1 MSIHLLLTFSTRN
14 LCGKHR
20 CMEGSLNNIGV
31 ADGEV
36 TPRLVSALY
45 IEAMLLADEVRT
57 YFDESGREERDS
69 LAPLQRVSFSC
80 ESLKVTTRLM
90 HIIAWLLTWRAV
102 EAGEISA
109 AQAREPSRRLG
120 DASDSEEQV
129 VAMLPEKARILINT
143 SRDLYSRVAR
153 LDAGLA
159 PDNSAISP
167 ARELMDRLES
177 AF

>member
-1 MSIHLLLTFSTRN
+1 MWQAPLMDTGLRSIAATEDVL
-14 LCGKHR
+14 
-20 CMEGSLNNIGV
+20 
-31 ADGEV
+31 

-45 IEAMLLADEVRT
+45 VEAMVLADEVRT
-57 YFDESGREERDS
+57 YFDETGREERDS

-109 AQAREPSRRLG
+109 AEAREPSRRLG
-120 DASDSEEQV
+120 QASDSDELIIAQ
-129 VAMLPEKARILINT
+129 LPEKARLLING
-143 SRDLYSRVAR
+143 SRELYDRVAR
-153 LDAGLA
+153 IDAGLS
-159 PDNSAISP
+159 PEISLDSP
-167 ARELMDRLES
+167 ARKLFDRLEA

>member
-1 MSIHLLLTFSTRN
+1 MDSGLSNVLVP
-14 LCGKHR
+14 
-20 CMEGSLNNIGV
+20 EGVL
-31 ADGEV
+31 

-57 YFDESGREERDS
+57 YFDETGREERDS

-102 EAGEISA
+102 EAGEITA
-109 AQAREPSRRLG
+109 EQAREPSRRLG
-120 DASDSEEQV
+120 SATDSEEATV
-129 VAMLPEKARILINT
+129 TALPEKARALINV
-143 SRDLYSRVAR
+143 SRDLYQRVAR

-159 PDNSAISP
+159 PDMASVSP
-167 ARELMDRLES
+167 ARALMDRLES

>member
-1 MSIHLLLTFSTRN
+1 MDSGLSN
-14 LCGKHR
+14 L
-20 CMEGSLNNIGV
+20 GV
-31 ADGEV
+31 AEGV
-36 TPRLVSALY
+36 LTPRLVSALY

-57 YFDESGREERDS
+57 YFDETGREERDS

-102 EAGEISA
+102 EAGEITSHE
-109 AQAREPSRRLG
+109 AREPSRRLG
-120 DASDSEEQV
+120 QAAESDQAS
-129 VAMLPEKARILINT
+129 VAALPEKARALINT
-143 SRDLYSRVAR
+143 SRDLYQRVAR

-159 PDNSAISP
+159 PDMASISP
-167 ARELMDRLES
+167 ARKLMDRLES

>member
-1 MSIHLLLTFSTRN
+1 MGLRSIAAA
-14 LCGKHR
+14 
-20 CMEGSLNNIGV
+20 EGVL
-31 ADGEV
+31 

-45 IEAMLLADEVRT
+45 IEAMVLADEVRA
-57 YFDESGREERDS
+57 YFDETGREERDS

-109 AQAREPSRRLG
+109 AQAHEPSRRLG
-120 DASDSEEQV
+120 RASDSDELIIAQ
-129 VAMLPEKARILINT
+129 LPEKARQLING
-143 SRDLYSRVAR
+143 SRDLYNRVAR
-153 LDAGLA
+153 IDAGFSPESSLV
-159 PDNSAISP
+159 SP
-167 ARELMDRLES
+167 ARKLIDRLEA

>member
-1 MSIHLLLTFSTRN
+1 MGSGLSSIT
-14 LCGKHR
+14 
-20 CMEGSLNNIGV
+20 V
-31 ADGEV
+31 ADGAIS
-36 TPRLVSALY
+36 PRLVSTLY
-45 IEAMLLADEVRT
+45 IEAMVLADEVRT
-57 YFDESGREERDS
+57 YFDETGREERDS

-120 DASDSEEQV
+120 VASDSDDV
-129 VAMLPEKARILINT
+129 TVAALPERARALING
-143 SRDLYSRVAR
+143 SRDLYDRIVR
-153 LDAGLA
+153 LDAGLS
-159 PDNSAISP
+159 PEIPSVSP
-167 ARELMDRLES
+167 ARTLIDRLEA

>member
-1 MSIHLLLTFSTRN
+1 MDGGLSN
-14 LCGKHR
+14 L
-20 CMEGSLNNIGV
+20 SVSDGV
-31 ADGEV
+31 L

-45 IEAMLLADEVRT
+45 MEAMLLADEVRT
-57 YFDESGREERDS
+57 YFDETGREERDS

-102 EAGEISA
+102 EAGEITA
-109 AQAREPSRRLG
+109 EQAREPSRRLG
-120 DASDSEEQV
+120 QATDSDDAIVTS
-129 VAMLPEKARILINT
+129 LPEKARALINT
-143 SRDLYSRVAR
+143 SRELYQRVAR

-159 PDNSAISP
+159 PDIASVSP
-167 ARELMDRLES
+167 ARKLMDRLES

>member
-1 MSIHLLLTFSTRN
+1 MDSGLR
-14 LCGKHR
+14 
-20 CMEGSLNNIGV
+20 NIGMS
-31 ADGEV
+31 DGV
-36 TPRLVSALY
+36 LTPRLVSALY

-57 YFDESGREERDS
+57 YFDETGREERDS

-102 EAGEISA
+102 EAGEITA
-109 AQAREPSRRLG
+109 QQAREPSRRLG
-120 DASDSEEQV
+120 QAGDSEDISV
-129 VAMLPEKARILINT
+129 RFLPEKARALINT
-143 SRDLYSRVAR
+143 SRDLYDRVAR

-159 PDNSAISP
+159 PDIASVSP
-167 ARELMDRLES
+167 ARKLMDRLES

>member
-1 MSIHLLLTFSTRN
+1 MDTGLRSIAAAEDVL
-14 LCGKHR
+14 
-20 CMEGSLNNIGV
+20 
-31 ADGEV
+31 

-45 IEAMLLADEVRT
+45 IEAMVLADEVRT
-57 YFDESGREERDS
+57 YFDETGREERDS

-120 DASDSEEQV
+120 QASDSDESILVQ
-129 VAMLPEKARILINT
+129 LPEKARQLING
-143 SRDLYSRVAR
+143 SRDLYDRVAR
-153 LDAGLA
+153 IDVGLS
-159 PDNSAISP
+159 PETSQDSP
-167 ARELMDRLES
+167 ARKLFDRLEA